1 MLHEKLGKAGAL
13 EVIRSHRETHIT
25 KAPKRNEVS
34 WFTRLSK
41 LFQSS
46 NESSQFSTRFSVA
59 FSCGFSVYF
68 KFQLLVMMPGRLW
81 TCTQLWSKCS
91 TSSLRLLGHHRA
103 KARRHGFCE
112 KKIYHFSTRHHLWF
126 FFLQFCFSIRSIFSA
141 LKNWDLRNWII
152 KIQNN
157 HEDWIQKP
165 LSDELNIQ
173 HIFRVKP
180 FEGVRWSDETTN
192 GNLRRPKE
200 PYVGPA
206 LEYVD
211 RAVAWAEDK
220 QKCTATCCAEK
231 NGWGAVRV

>member
-1 MLHEKLGKAGAL
+1 MTIVIIWHPFSNEKKHLNYNVQNYQCKVWIRWFFLLFNPGGFEKSVYALPNKTPLEIRQSWRWFFMDFPNFPRFVHMFVFWRDKNFWRENFLEAVSPTSALQVLHEKLGKAGAL

-103 KARRHGFCE
+103 KARRH
-112 KKIYHFSTRHHLWF
+112 
-126 FFLQFCFSIRSIFSA
+126 
-141 LKNWDLRNWII
+141 
-152 KIQNN
+152 
-157 HEDWIQKP
+157 
-165 LSDELNIQ
+165 
-173 HIFRVKP
+173 
-180 FEGVRWSDETTN
+180 
-192 GNLRRPKE
+192 
-200 PYVGPA
+200 
-206 LEYVD
+206 
-211 RAVAWAEDK
+211 
-220 QKCTATCCAEK
+220 
-231 NGWGAVRV
+231 

>member
-1 MLHEKLGKAGAL
+1 MPCASIFQWKETPELQCAKLTCKIWIRWLKSSFSIRVDLKRVFMRLPNIDSEICQFWRWWWFSWIFRTSQGSFISSFFGGKKIWRENFLEAVSPTSALQVLHEKLGKAGAL

-103 KARRHGFCE
+103 KARRH
-112 KKIYHFSTRHHLWF
+112 
-126 FFLQFCFSIRSIFSA
+126 
-141 LKNWDLRNWII
+141 
-152 KIQNN
+152 
-157 HEDWIQKP
+157 
-165 LSDELNIQ
+165 
-173 HIFRVKP
+173 
-180 FEGVRWSDETTN
+180 
-192 GNLRRPKE
+192 
-200 PYVGPA
+200 
-206 LEYVD
+206 
-211 RAVAWAEDK
+211 
-220 QKCTATCCAEK
+220 
-231 NGWGAVRV
+231 